1 MAYHEVTMLEIKE
14 VLRLWV
20 QGRGKKPIA
29 RHLGLDPKTVRG
41 YLRVGEAEGL
51 RREAGLDALTDD
63 LLARVAL
70 RVRGPTGR
78 PYGGNWAICG
88 EQREFIEGKLRSG
101 VRLSKV
107 QRLLSRDRGVA
118 LPYTTLHRFA
128 VGELDFGLPAPT
140 IPIADCKPGT
150 ELQLDTGWV
159 LTLEPDEKG
168 HRHRKKAWIFT
179 PALSRHRFVF
189 PVDHETTKSGIEACE
204 AAWEFYGGVFHVLIV
219 DNTKAIVTEADP
231 LYPKIVTTFLEYSQ
245 KRGFVIDTARV
256 RHPKDKARVEKTVQ
270 SVRDDCYG
278 GERIFDIDHGR
289 RRAITWSLCEYGM
302 RRHTS
307 TGRFP
312 REHFEAEEKAALLPA
327 PTEPYDVPIWCD
339 PKVARD
345 QYAQVAKA
353 LYSMPRQYLS
363 KTLRARAD
371 SQLVNFYDNG
381 IVVRTHPR
389 KPPGGRST
397 IESDFPPEKSAVARR
412 DVAFFVNQAK
422 VYGTNIGLFAERL
435 LEGPAPWTRMR
446 QIYTLTGLVKRFGEK
461 RVEPC
466 CEQALKYQ
474 MHNVYRLER
483 MVETDAKL
491 SPLRERQQSLP
502 APKYLRSPLQYQ
514 LPFFNQPKVEEIT
527 LPGQTTGESQ

>member
-14 VLRLWV
+14 ILRLWI

-29 RHLGLDPKTVRG
+29 RHVGLDPKTVRN
-41 YLRVGEAEGL
+41 YLNAAEAEGL
-51 RREAGLDALTDD
+51 RRESGLDALTDD
-63 LLARVAL
+63 LLSRVIV

-78 PYGGNWAICG
+78 PYGDNWAICG
-88 EQREFIEGKLRSG
+88 EQREYIAGKLSSG

-128 VGELDFGLPAPT
+128 AGELDFGKPDPT
-140 IPIADCKPGT
+140 VSVSDGEPGA
-150 ELQLDTGWV
+150 EVQLDTGWV

-168 HRHRKKAWIFT
+168 HRRRKRAWIFT
-179 PALSRHRFVF
+179 PVLSRHKFVF
-189 PVDHETTKSGIEACE
+189 PVDQETTKSGIEACE
-204 AAWEFYGGVFHVLIV
+204 AAWEFYGGIFRVLIV
-219 DNTKAIVTEADP
+219 DNTKAIVEKADP
-231 LYPKIVTTFLEYSQ
+231 LYPKIVETFLEYSQ
-245 KRGFVIDTARV
+245 KRDFVVDTARV

-270 SVRDDCYG
+270 TVRDDCFG
-278 GERIFDIDHGR
+278 GEHIFDIEQGR
-289 RRAITWSLCEYGM
+289 RRAVTWSMREIGM
-302 RRHTS
+302 RRHST

-312 REHFEAEEKAALLPA
+312 LVHFEAVEKPALKA
-327 PTEPYDVPIWCD
+327 PPTDRYDVPIWCD
-339 PKVARD
+339 PIVARD

-353 LYSMPRQYLS
+353 LYSLPRKFLW
-363 KTLRARAD
+363 KKLRARAD
-371 SQLVNFYDNG
+371 SQLVYFYDNG
-381 IVVRTHPR
+381 VVVRTHPR

-422 VYGTNIGLFAERL
+422 VHGVNIGHFAEKL

-483 MVETDAKL
+483 MVESDAKL
-491 SPLRERQQSLP
+491 EPLREKQQSLP
-502 APKYLRSPLQYQ
+502 KPRYLRAPLQYQ
-514 LPFFNQPKVEEIT
+514 LPIFNQPSEEKSIADK
-527 LPGQTTGESQ
+527 TGENQ